1 VGRPK
6 ERPVVI
12 INFACHLCFGKGM
25 RAVMNVNFKANL
37 KIIQKENGAYVYLSK
52 LSTLGEF
59 LYLVFE

>member
-1 VGRPK
+1 
-6 ERPVVI
+6 
-12 INFACHLCFGKGM
+12 
-25 RAVMNVNFKANL
+25 MNVNFKANL